1 VSTRVLAS
9 RCNLNPLVRWSSLCL
24 TNGGQQRIKGKPP
37 PSGFIV
43 VSTRREDVRRTAS
56 SCGMSPTRCQE
67 CPAVMM
73 TIDEERWAEALMIER
88 IHGGNAVDWVV
99 SRIVALASC
108 GDEAGVA
115 RFMEIID
122 RLDILWARGTPH

>member
-1 VSTRVLAS
+1 MSTRVLAS
-9 RCNLNPLVRWSSLCL
+9 RCNLNTLVRWSSLCL

-37 PSGFIV
+37 RLALSSF
-43 VSTRREDVRRTAS
+43 RRDGGDVRRTAS
-56 SCGMSPTRCQE
+56 SCGMSRARSQE
-67 CPAVMM
+67 CSAVMM

-88 IHGGNAVDWVV
+88 IHGGSAVDWAV

-115 RFMEIID
+115 RFMEIVD
-122 RLDILWARGTPH
+122 RLDVLWARGTPH

>member
-1 VSTRVLAS
+1 
-9 RCNLNPLVRWSSLCL
+9 
-24 TNGGQQRIKGKPP
+24 
-37 PSGFIV
+37 
-43 VSTRREDVRRTAS
+43 
-56 SCGMSPTRCQE
+56 
-67 CPAVMM
+67 MM